1 MTKVLIIITPGI
13 YYTILRVFVQSILK
27 LRTYLIFWFESFHLS
42 SLLLTRKNTSNVD
55 YFTFDN
61 TNIKEIT
68 GLFFKNY
75 NHSSCGC
82 CSFRKKT
89 SKPSSNN
96 IILRI
101 NKRTIYFINKTL
113 PGPTDSRKSVSHKRE
128 SNAVQTLLEQITSTI
143 RKDPKNF

>member
-13 YYTILRVFVQSILK
+13 CYTILRIFVQSILK
-27 LRTYLIFWFESFHLS
+27 LRAYLIFWFESFHLS

-68 GLFFKNY
+68 GLFFKFY

-96 IILRI
+96 FILRM
-101 NKRTIYFINKTL
+101 NKPFISST
-113 PGPTDSRKSVSHKRE
+113 KSCLVL
-128 SNAVQTLLEQITSTI
+128 QILEKVFLIKENQMLCKLYWN
-143 RKDPKNF
+143 R